1 MIFCDFKLSNK
12 KRNFVIVKYSRLHS
26 VTSVILAVLVLFS
39 TLSLTIEK
47 HFCGDT
53 LIDVAIFNTVEKC
66 TSKSCAVDVDSISK
80 PSCCK
85 DEVEVIQGQ
94 SQLSL
99 DKTEYLDIKSQKFL
113 IAVVAYYSK
122 RFENSTKQKIPHR
135 QYLPP
140 ILIKDIQ
147 LLDEVFLI

>member
-1 MIFCDFKLSNK
+1 M
-12 KRNFVIVKYSRLHS
+12 RYSRLHS
-26 VTSVILAVLVLFS
+26 VTSIILAVLVLFS
-39 TLSLTIEK
+39 TLSLTVEK
-47 HFCGDT
+47 HFCGDK
-53 LIDVAIFNTVEKC
+53 LIDAAIFDTLDKC
-66 TSKSCAVDVDSISK
+66 TSKSCDIDVDSISK

-99 DKTEYLDIKSQKFL
+99 EKTEYLDVKSQKFL
-113 IAVVAYYSK
+113 IAVLTYYFK
-122 RFENSTKQKIPHR
+122 RFENSAKQKIPHR
-135 QYLPP
+135 HYLSA